1 MLIDYTKNQFINH
14 NIFLGCNK
22 KQTIESSYNYLLG
35 FRKKISIIKIS
46 ISILFCK
53 QIYNFL
59 SQLFSKYGSLWFNLI
74 MFKNYKLYKIE
85 LFTLIK
91 KFNISFFDQKFRI
104 FFLITK
110 WKPGCLTNY
119 NSWRQTQQNIFNY
132 FWYPNSIFQINIIY
146 NSILQFEPTKVGII
160 GMNIIDTCIPINKK
174 NYIIVGNEKTI
185 ISLLFYYKIIINFI
199 LRNFILQQ
207 INFILKK

>member
-59 SQLFSKYGSLWFNLI
+59 SQLFSKYGSL
-74 MFKNYKLYKIE
+74 
-85 LFTLIK
+85 
-91 KFNISFFDQKFRI
+91 
-104 FFLITK
+104 
-110 WKPGCLTNY
+110 
-119 NSWRQTQQNIFNY
+119 
-132 FWYPNSIFQINIIY
+132 
-146 NSILQFEPTKVGII
+146 
-160 GMNIIDTCIPINKK
+160 
-174 NYIIVGNEKTI
+174 
-185 ISLLFYYKIIINFI
+185 
-199 LRNFILQQ
+199 
-207 INFILKK
+207 